1 MQSFVEVIKLGS
13 FSEAAKI
20 LGLSRALISRHVTDL
35 EKHLGVRLLTRTTR
49 RITLTEAGAAHFTF
63 CQRVIQEIEEQETSL
78 KRTAKGA
85 RRLAQDSCAK
95 IFDHVGAGRR
105 DREFRRRLSA
115 SQYQPH
121 AR

>member
-1 MQSFVEVIKLGS
+1 MDRFRTMQSFVEVIKLGS

-49 RITLTEAGAAHFTF
+49 RITLTEAGAEHFTF
-63 CQRVIQEIEEQETSL
+63 CQQHDQ
-78 KRTAKGA
+78 
-85 RRLAQDSCAK
+85 
-95 IFDHVGAGRR
+95 R
-105 DREFRRRLSA
+105 DRRERHLPSNVVKK
-115 SQYQPH
+115 SQR